1 MKKVASRVARK
12 FIKKSSVNLELHVFD
27 FDNTLFKSP
36 EPPSWWSTRTYGY
49 WYNLESSL
57 GFPFLPVRTSRAS
70 WNSEVV
76 RDAKDSIN
84 DLDVWSVMCTG
95 RINTPSL
102 RYRVAELLQDAGLD
116 FDEVYLNGSGSK
128 TLEYKKNLVKGLLQ
142 KHPNITRVVVWED
155 NESNLDGIEMVAR
168 DFGVG
173 FEGHF
178 INEPKM
184 SSEHISEME
193 YIEAL
198 REDLPQAEWDVIEKK
213 LKKKG
218 ILK

>member
-1 MKKVASRVARK
+1 VK
-12 FIKKSSVNLELHVFD
+12 
-27 FDNTLFKSP
+27 
-36 EPPSWWSTRTYGY
+36 
-49 WYNLESSL
+49 
-57 GFPFLPVRTSRAS
+57 
-70 WNSEVV
+70 
-76 RDAKDSIN
+76 DAKDSIN

-102 RYRVAELLQDAGLD
+102 RYRVAELLQEAGLD

-142 KHPNITRVVVWED
+142 THPNITRVVVWED
-155 NESNLDGIEMVAR
+155 NESNLNGIEMIAR

-198 REDLPQAEWDVIEKK
+198 REDLPQAEWGVIEKK

-218 ILK
+218 VL